1 MNTAKKYLL
10 VIDQIQVG
18 GAERILL
25 DYYLHLISEGHEVKI
40 FALHYISNESMWI
53 DNISVEYGD
62 KGGGGI
68 PCRYFGYFYVFYN
81 LKECIEKFNPDV
93 IFSFLEKS
101 NLLTFFAK
109 GNRKTIFT
117 VHNLLS
123 IQYEKIQHGL
133 VKKLLFSALKYVY
146 SKKGSTVVAVSE
158 QVRADLI
165 SSFKILHDNIVVINN
180 RVNADEIKIKA
191 TEKIEDYQ
199 FSEDKKYIINIGR
212 FTRQKAQSKLIH
224 AFKKLVQEKT
234 ELDVNLLLMG
244 EGEDELVLRE
254 LTAQL
259 ELNERVVF
267 LSFKINPYKYL
278 IKSNLLVLSSEFEGF
293 PIVIAEACS
302 LGVPFIGTDKSIPK
316 EIFSDENE
324 WCNYVV
330 ETSNYDEDITRL
342 SSLMYLCLSKSDFA
356 EKLSI
361 LTESWDSKND
371 KKNQFREYDSL
382 VFK

>member
-18 GAERILL
+18 GAERILI
-25 DYYLHLISEGHEVKI
+25 DYYQHLISEGHEVKI
-40 FALHYISNESMWI
+40 FVLHYISNESIWI

-62 KGGGGI
+62 KGRGGN
-68 PCRYFGYFYVFYN
+68 PYRHFGYLYVFYN
-81 LKECIEKFNPDV
+81 LRKCIKEFNPDI

-101 NLLTFFAK
+101 NLLSFFAK
-109 GNRKTIFT
+109 GDRKTIFT

-123 IQYEKIQHGL
+123 IQYEKIRNGL
-133 VKKLLFSALKYVY
+133 VKRLLFSALKYAY

-158 QVRADLI
+158 QVKADLI
-165 SSFKILHDNIVVINN
+165 SSFKIWPDNIVVINN

-212 FTRQKAQSKLIH
+212 FTKQKAQSKLIH
-224 AFKKLVQEKT
+224 AFSKLVQENT

-244 EGEDELVLRE
+244 EGGDERVLRE
-254 LTAQL
+254 LVSRL
-259 ELNERVVF
+259 ELNKRVDF

-278 IKSNLLVLSSEFEGF
+278 IKSNLLVLSSDFEGF

-330 ETSNYDEDITRL
+330 ETSNYDEDITKL
-342 SSLMYLCLSKSDFA
+342 SSLMYLCLSKSDFT

-361 LTESWDSKND
+361 LTECWDSKND
-371 KKNQFREYDSL
+371 KKNQFSEYDSL
-382 VFK
+382 VLK